1 MKNLLKVLFV
11 TTAIST
17 TSVSAEPN
25 DSGVVVLTTKYG
37 HKVTIPIG
45 KDGYIPK
52 VLEDGAIRINEGWV
66 LLPTGKLDENGNV
79 LFVTMPYAAYAAL
92 KAEVSKEGS

>member
-25 DSGVVVLTTKYG
+25 DSVVVLTTKYG

-52 VLEDGAIRINEGWV
+52 MLEDGAIRINEGWV
-66 LLPTGKLDENGNV
+66 LLPTGKLDKNGNV
-79 LFVTMPYAAYAAL
+79 LFVTMPYAAYAAQ
-92 KAEVSKEGS
+92 KAEISKEGS